1 MKSVKNLIVPS
12 IILLFLAVFAIVY
25 FAIDSIRNKKAAES
39 EMDSVKI
46 VSFEPSEIASVNVHN
61 NVTGYNSKVVRT
73 VNTDGTGKYEFL
85 GDDVDPSERY
95 SGSKLAD
102 YVEYMTNIYADDK
115 VSSDGNFADFGLDNP
130 RFTVTISTAAGETV
144 IYNIGNSS
152 PDENYAYANVSGS
165 NDIYTIYS
173 TKVLIAQYTSVSF
186 LDEMSLNIDYN
197 DIKSVHFGR
206 KSDGLSLDATVS
218 VSASGISVFDI
229 YEPYVHPASGYFGNL
244 IDSVAR
250 LTITEFVETNT
261 NDLAGYGLSDPA
273 YHFVFTR
280 ISGGTIDISFSKM
293 NDGYCFG
300 YIKGINKI
308 FAIYD
313 YQLDGAN
320 LQELVLIDPYICYCY
335 VNDIK
340 YINGKYGDQTFKFE
354 IDVPNGQSIT
364 SENST
369 ITLDGRNAKVSDSYG
384 RAYYS
389 ILFESIACIKIGGVE
404 MNPKLGASSPELSL
418 SFQDKNY
425 NTTVY
430 DFYKRDESSYYVY
443 KNGEYM
449 HFYVYAE
456 EIFNDGGTDTYNYGF
471 WKAYELLSKAITENM
486 NGIYDL

>member
-12 IILLFLAVFAIVY
+12 IILLFLAVFSIVY
-25 FAIDSIRNKKAAES
+25 FAIDSIRNKNAAETGN
-39 EMDSVKI
+39 DSLKI
-46 VSFEPSEIASVNVHN
+46 VDYEQADIASVNVHN

-73 VNTDGTGKYEFL
+73 ANSDGTGKYEFQ
-85 GDDVDPSERY
+85 GDDFDPSEKY
-95 SGSKLAD
+95 SESRLAD
-102 YVEYMTNIYADDK
+102 YVEYMTNFYADSK
-115 VSSDGNFADFGLDNP
+115 VSDSGNFADFGLDNP
-130 RFTVTISTAAGETV
+130 RITVTINTVAGETV
-144 IYNIGNSS
+144 VVNIGNNS
-152 PDENYAYANVSGS
+152 PDDNFTYANVTGS
-165 NDIYTIYS
+165 NDIYTIYA
-173 TKVLIAQYTSVSF
+173 TKAQIAQYTSVNF
-186 LDEMSLNIDYN
+186 LDELNLNIDYN

-218 VSASGISVFDI
+218 ISDSGISVFNI
-229 YEPYVHPASGYFGNL
+229 YDPYVHEASGYFGNL

-250 LTITEFVETNT
+250 LSITEFVEIDTK
-261 NDLAGYGLSDPA
+261 DLAGYGLSDPE
-273 YHFVFTR
+273 YRFVFTK

-293 NDGYCFG
+293 TDGYCFG

-308 FAIYD
+308 FAVYD

-335 VNDIK
+335 VKDVRLIT
-340 YINGKYGDQTFKFE
+340 GQYGDKSFKFE
-354 IDVPNGQSIT
+354 LDVPTGKSIT
-364 SENST
+364 DDTST
-369 ITLDGRNAKVSDSYG
+369 VSLDGRNAKITDSYG

-404 MNPKLGASSPELSL
+404 INPVLDDSKPVITLT
-418 SFQDKNY
+418 FQDKSY
-425 NTTVY
+425 NQTVY
-430 DFYKRDESSYYVY
+430 DFYKRDEFTYYVY

-456 EIFNDGGTDTYNYGF
+456 EIFNDGGSDTYSYGF

>member
-25 FAIDSIRNKKAAES
+25 FAIDSIRNKKAAETES
-39 EMDSVKI
+39 DSVKI

-130 RFTVTISTAAGETV
+130 RFTVTISTSAGETV

-173 TKVLIAQYTSVSF
+173 TNVLIAQYTSVSF

-261 NDLAGYGLSDPA
+261 NDLAG
-273 YHFVFTR
+273 
-280 ISGGTIDISFSKM
+280 
-293 NDGYCFG
+293 
-300 YIKGINKI
+300 
-308 FAIYD
+308 
-313 YQLDGAN
+313 
-320 LQELVLIDPYICYCY
+320 
-335 VNDIK
+335 
-340 YINGKYGDQTFKFE
+340 
-354 IDVPNGQSIT
+354 
-364 SENST
+364 
-369 ITLDGRNAKVSDSYG
+369 
-384 RAYYS
+384 
-389 ILFESIACIKIGGVE
+389 
-404 MNPKLGASSPELSL
+404 
-418 SFQDKNY
+418 
-425 NTTVY
+425 
-430 DFYKRDESSYYVY
+430 
-443 KNGEYM
+443 
-449 HFYVYAE
+449 
-456 EIFNDGGTDTYNYGF
+456 
-471 WKAYELLSKAITENM
+471 
-486 NGIYDL
+486 

>member
-25 FAIDSIRNKKAAES
+25 FAVESFRNRKAAETES
-39 EMDSVKI
+39 DSVKI
-46 VSFEPSEIASVNVHN
+46 VSFEASEIASLNVHN

-73 VNTDGTGKYEFL
+73 ANNDGTDKYEFL
-85 GDDVDPSERY
+85 GDDADPSEKY
-95 SGSKLAD
+95 SSSKLAD
-102 YVEYMTNIYADDK
+102 YVEHLTNIYADSK
-115 VSSDGNFADFGLDNP
+115 VSSEGNFADYGLDNP
-130 RFTVTISTAAGETV
+130 RITVTISTVAGETV
-144 IYNIGNSS
+144 IVNIGNDS
-152 PDENYAYANVSGS
+152 PDGNFTYANVSGS
-165 NDIYTIYS
+165 NDIYMIYAS
-173 TKVLIAQYTSVSF
+173 KALIAQYSSVSF
-186 LDEMSLNIDYN
+186 LDEMSLDIDYN

-206 KSDGLSLDATVS
+206 KADGLSLDATVS
-218 VSASGISVFDI
+218 VSESGISVFEI
-229 YEPYVHPASGYFGNL
+229 YEPYVHQASGYFGNL

-250 LTITEFVETNT
+250 LSITEFVATNT
-261 NDLAGYGLSDPA
+261 NDLAGYGLADPA

-293 NDGYCFG
+293 TDGYCFG

-308 FAIYD
+308 FAVYD

-320 LQELVLIDPYICYCY
+320 LQELVLIDPYVCYCF

-340 YINGKYGDQTFKFE
+340 FITGTYGSQTFRFE
-354 IDVPNGQSIT
+354 LDVPNGKSIT
-364 SENST
+364 SDNST
-369 ITLDGRNAKVSDSYG
+369 VTLDGRNAKVSDSYG

-389 ILFESIACIKIGGVE
+389 ILFESIACIKIGGIE
-404 MNPKLGASSPELSL
+404 MNPTLGASSPEISL

-430 DFYKRDESSYYVY
+430 DFYKRDATSYYVY

>member
-25 FAIDSIRNKKAAES
+25 FAVDSFRSRNTIETDT
-39 EMDSVKI
+39 DSVKI
-46 VSFEPSEIASVNVHN
+46 VSYESSEIASVIVHN

-73 VNTDGTGKYEFL
+73 ANSDGTDKYEFS
-85 GDDVDPSERY
+85 GDDFDPSEKY
-95 SGSKLAD
+95 SEAKLAD
-102 YVEYMTNIYADDK
+102 YVEYMTNFFADSK
-115 VSSDGNFADFGLDNP
+115 VSSNGNFADFGLDNP
-130 RFTVTISTAAGETV
+130 RITVTINTVAGETV
-144 IYNIGNSS
+144 VVNIGNDS
-152 PDENYAYANVSGS
+152 PDGNYAYANVSGS

-173 TKVLIAQYTSVSF
+173 TKVLIAQYSSVSF

-197 DIKSVHFGR
+197 DIKSVHFER

-218 VSASGISVFDI
+218 ISESGISV
-229 YEPYVHPASGYFGNL
+229 
-244 IDSVAR
+244 
-250 LTITEFVETNT
+250 
-261 NDLAGYGLSDPA
+261 GYGLADPA
-273 YHFVFTR
+273 YRFVFTK
-280 ISGGTIDISFSKM
+280 ISGGTIDISFSRM
-293 NDGYCFG
+293 NEGYCFG

-320 LQELVLIDPYICYCY
+320 LQELVLIDPYVCYCY
-335 VNDIK
+335 VKDIK
-340 YINGKYGDQTFKFE
+340 FITGKYGDQSFKFE
-354 IDVPNGQSIT
+354 LDVPNGKNIT
-364 SENST
+364 SDNST
-369 ITLDGRNAKVSDSYG
+369 VTLDGRNAKVSDSYG

-389 ILFESIACIKIGGVE
+389 ILFESIACIKIGGIE
-404 MNPKLGASSPELSL
+404 MNPTSAGTQPEITL

-430 DFYKRDESSYYVY
+430 DFYKRDENSYYVY
-443 KNGEYM
+443 KDGEYM